1 MAYHPGMGIT
11 AAETPGVRR
20 GVAPALVRGT
30 AAVAAVVAI
39 VRIVLADGSVVARG
53 LGIVAV
59 VLAAALIAHSWQAAA
74 QDRRVFAL
82 HVAALAS
89 LLVAAGALVPTSLA
103 AGLIVAAALRLGRDV
118 GGWPGLVA
126 VGVLALAH
134 AAGLAV
140 HGADAVAPALVAGM
154 LSLAV
159 HGIAEPDRGAWC
171 ACEWSH
177 AKSINDLDSFYLR
190 RDEPPHRRS

>member
-1 MAYHPGMGIT
+1 MAYHPEMAIT
-11 AAETPGVRR
+11 AAEAPVVRR
-20 GVAPALVRGT
+20 GVAPAVVRGA
-30 AAVAAVVAI
+30 AAVAAAVAV
-39 VRIVLADGSVVARG
+39 VRIVRADGSVTARG

-59 VLAAALIAHSWQAAA
+59 VLAAALIARSWQAAA
-74 QDRRVFAL
+74 HDRRALAL

-103 AGLIVAAALRLGRDV
+103 AGLIVAAAIRIGRDV

-126 VGVLALAH
+126 VGVLVVAH

-140 HGADAVAPALVAGM
+140 HGADAVAPAVVAG
-154 LSLAV
+154 LL
-159 HGIAEPDRGAWC
+159 GIVVYGMAEPDRGAWC

-190 RDEPPHRRS
+190 RDERPRRRS

>member
-1 MAYHPGMGIT
+1 MGIT

-20 GVAPALVRGT
+20 GVASAVVRGA
-30 AAVAAVVAI
+30 AAVAALLAI
-39 VRIVLADGSVVARG
+39 VRIVLADGSVAARG

-59 VLAAALIAHSWQAAA
+59 VLAAVLIAHSWQAAA

-89 LLVAAGALVPTSLA
+89 LLVASGALVPTSLA
-103 AGLIVAAALRLGRDV
+103 AGLIVAAALRLARDA

-126 VGVLALAH
+126 VGLLALAH

-140 HGADAVAPALVAGM
+140 HGADAVAPALVAGL
-154 LSLAV
+154 LSLFV
-159 HGIAEPDRGAWC
+159 FGVAEPDRGAWC

-177 AKSINDLDSFYLR
+177 ARSINDLDSFYLR